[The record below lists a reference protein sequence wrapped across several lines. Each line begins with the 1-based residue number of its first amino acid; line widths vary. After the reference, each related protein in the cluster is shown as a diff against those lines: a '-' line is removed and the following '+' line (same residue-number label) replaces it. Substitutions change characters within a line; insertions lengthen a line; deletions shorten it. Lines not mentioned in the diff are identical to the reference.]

1 MLGDGP
7 HQSLV
12 MGEAASSPLASLS
25 RRSTFDED
33 SFFSPAK
40 QKSDH
45 RGTRPIASPQQ
56 VHKLPTVHDKVL
68 QWFLDMI
75 ENRRLRTSVCTGII
89 SAFFFFSTL
98 VALQF
103 SIFSPLRFF
112 IEAFSCIFAMWSWIS
127 SAFIGTLCFAMSWVL
142 QSLLAKPEQPK
153 RLSWMVSETWLGLL
167 TVLLYNVVYSILVM
181 KLTRFSLSDGFLAG
195 LILQSSVLAAFS
207 SIFRNDFQLN
217 FSGSTTQLGLLHT
230 ISGMFSLGYE
240 SVLVSS
246 LREAARIATIT
257 AVVGCLFGLFS
268 YGWASL
274 LLIFNVWFHTYDIV
288 IVFGQLFATKALL
301 KLVRHIVMRP
311 ISFPLP
317 PSFVVHTPTPEQ
329 TRTLTV
335 VLESQSSL
343 LKLFAFTDL
352 RRIAW
357 TDRNRRLEVF
367 SLSQPGGHPRNWTNI
382 SSACINVLERI
393 RNELQNVSSRLES
406 YGMDKDRGDLSD
418 DDFAEVDREMLM
430 MPHKSRK
437 QLYSS
442 AVRQRHR
449 IAIRPVP
456 GRPEK
461 VFQQPNN
468 WWKRIIP
475 SSGEQEVVSRYDTN
489 IVILAIESLYM
500 FVVESY
506 QEDRYGVVLKDLPG
520 IIGVLVQLIQTIDKY
535 FRLKANH
542 AAPSNCDSNVKL
554 IDATLQAALLRISG
568 KFGEHFKALDLSREQ
583 LQTIKMVCQSDI

>member
-1 MLGDGP
+1 LI
-7 HQSLV
+7 
-12 MGEAASSPLASLS
+12 LS
-25 RRSTFDED
+25 T
-33 SFFSPAK
+33 
-40 QKSDH
+40 
-45 RGTRPIASPQQ
+45 
-56 VHKLPTVHDKVL
+56 L
-68 QWFLDMI
+68 
-75 ENRRLRTSVCTGII
+75 TS
-89 SAFFFFSTL
+89 FFFS
-98 VALQF
+98 
-103 SIFSPLRFF
+103 
-112 IEAFSCIFAMWSWIS
+112 
-127 SAFIGTLCFAMSWVL
+127 
-142 QSLLAKPEQPK
+142 
-153 RLSWMVSETWLGLL
+153 
-167 TVLLYNVVYSILVM
+167 
-181 KLTRFSLSDGFLAG
+181 
-195 LILQSSVLAAFS
+195 
-207 SIFRNDFQLN
+207 
-217 FSGSTTQLGLLHT
+217 
-230 ISGMFSLGYE
+230 
-240 SVLVSS
+240 
-246 LREAARIATIT
+246 
-257 AVVGCLFGLFS
+257 GLFS

-382 SSACINVLERI
+382 SSACINVLEPY
-393 RNELQNVSSRLES
+393 LVQNVSSRLES

-437 QLYSS
+437 QRERAEYVFGLYLLAVAGRCTCQHSS
-442 AVRQRHR
+442 LTE
-449 IAIRPVP
+449 
-456 GRPEK
+456 RPEVIHRSRRYGRLGWQK
-461 VFQQPNN
+461 IQAGNLRDSQHRFRLRYHTPFRPN
-468 WWKRIIP
+468 IH
-475 SSGEQEVVSRYDTN
+475 
-489 IVILAIESLYM
+489 
-500 FVVESY
+500 
-506 QEDRYGVVLKDLPG
+506 EDRYGVVLKDLPG

-535 FRLKANH
+535 FRLKAVS
-542 AAPSNCDSNVKL
+542 AKVKL